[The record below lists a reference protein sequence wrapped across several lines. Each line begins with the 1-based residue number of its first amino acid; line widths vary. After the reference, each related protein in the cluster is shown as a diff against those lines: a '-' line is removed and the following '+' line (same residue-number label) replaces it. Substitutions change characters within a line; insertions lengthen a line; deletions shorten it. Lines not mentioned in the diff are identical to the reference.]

1 MARQTLASVL
11 ETSAIAVARHGDMTV
26 KIERTDDMNGAMM
39 GYWYDAQWTDKRI
52 HTFYFDYDIDIANME
67 LDLSGLGIDTSVL
80 AWEATDQHIDLSGC
94 TCADCKSFLFEHGIL
109 APGAT
114 FRETCAFRAYWCRQW
129 VRWQVSRIRLSFQM
143 WAIRRWYR

>member
-1 MARQTLASVL
+1 MSNLL
-11 ETSAIAVARHGDMTV
+11 DILKTSAVAIAKSGDLTV

-39 GYWYDAQWTDKRI
+39 GYWYDAQWPDKRI

-67 LDLSGLGIDTSVL
+67 LDLQGLGIDTSVL
-80 AWEATDQHIDLSGC
+80 VWQATDQGIDLKGC

-114 FRETCAFRAYWCRQW
+114 WQEALKFHAHWCWQW
-129 VRWQVSRIRLSFQM
+129 VRWQASRIRLNFQM
-143 WAIRRWYR
+143 WRMRWYR